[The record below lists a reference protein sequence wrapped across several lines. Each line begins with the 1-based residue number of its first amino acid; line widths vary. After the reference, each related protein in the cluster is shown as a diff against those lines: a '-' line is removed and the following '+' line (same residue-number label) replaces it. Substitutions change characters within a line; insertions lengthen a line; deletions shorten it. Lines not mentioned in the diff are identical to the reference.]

1 VSGGVFFFLSPGAR
15 WGGPRRGRF
24 TWAQTWAR
32 APPPPRGGPPGP
44 DWASFKA
51 VPYEPP
57 PKAAPE
63 FSLPDL
69 DGRPVALADF
79 RGKVTLVFFWATW

>member
-1 VSGGVFFFLSPGAR
+1 MTWSPLRGLVAGLSLILAAAALPA
-15 WGGPRRGRF
+15 
-24 TWAQTWAR
+24 AA
-32 APPPPRGGPPGP
+32 AGP

-57 PKAAPE
+57 KAAPE

-69 DGRPVALADF
+69 EGRPVALSDF

>member
-1 VSGGVFFFLSPGAR
+1 MMSGPR
-15 WGGPRRGRF
+15 WGLIIGLLLGL
-24 TWAQTWAR
+24 AAA
-32 APPPPRGGPPGP
+32 APPATAAEP

-51 VPYEPP
+51 VPYEPRKP
-57 PKAAPE
+57 APE

-69 DGRPVALADF
+69 DGRPVALADL

>member
-1 VSGGVFFFLSPGAR
+1 MRSGPLRALLVGLSLGLAAAALPAAAAGL
-15 WGGPRRGRF
+15 
-24 TWAQTWAR
+24 
-32 APPPPRGGPPGP
+32 

-57 PKAAPE
+57 KTAPE
-63 FSLPDL
+63 FNLPDL
-69 DGRPVALADF
+69 DGRPVALADV

>member
-1 VSGGVFFFLSPGAR
+1 MRSGPLRGLIIGLLLGLAAGAL
-15 WGGPRRGRF
+15 PV
-24 TWAQTWAR
+24 AA
-32 APPPPRGGPPGP
+32 AAP
-44 DWASFKA
+44 DWTSFKA

-57 PKAAPE
+57 KTAPE

-69 DGRPVALADF
+69 EGRTVSLADF

>member
-1 VSGGVFFFLSPGAR
+1 MRSGPLRGLIIGLSLGLAAGAL
-15 WGGPRRGRF
+15 P
-24 TWAQTWAR
+24 AVA
-32 APPPPRGGPPGP
+32 AEP

-57 PKAAPE
+57 KTAPE

-69 DGRPVALADF
+69 EGRTVSLADF

>member
-1 VSGGVFFFLSPGAR
+1 MRSGPLRGLIIGLSLGLAPGVLPA
-15 WGGPRRGRF
+15 
-24 TWAQTWAR
+24 AA
-32 APPPPRGGPPGP
+32 AEP

-57 PKAAPE
+57 KTAPE

-69 DGRPVALADF
+69 EGRTVSLADF

>member
-1 VSGGVFFFLSPGAR
+1 MYKYLISYRKVEGSG
-15 WGGPRRGRF
+15 
-24 TWAQTWAR
+24 QK
-32 APPPPRGGPPGP
+32 P

-57 PKAAPE
+57 KPAPE

-69 DGRPVALADF
+69 DGRPVALADL

>member
-1 VSGGVFFFLSPGAR
+1 MMSGPLRGLITGLSLGLAAAALPA
-15 WGGPRRGRF
+15 
-24 TWAQTWAR
+24 AA
-32 APPPPRGGPPGP
+32 AGP

-51 VPYEPP
+51 VPYES

>member
-1 VSGGVFFFLSPGAR
+1 MMSGPR
-15 WGGPRRGRF
+15 WGLIIGLLLGLAAA
-24 TWAQTWAR
+24 T
-32 APPPPRGGPPGP
+32 PPATAAGP
-44 DWASFKA
+44 DWVSFKA

-57 PKAAPE
+57 KPAPE

-79 RGKVTLVFFWATW
+79 RGKVALVFFWATW